1 METIEELDKD
11 ETEYEK
17 NIQYLINDLQ
27 YVKYKQPKTETSIV
41 ANEKDKKFYK
51 KRIYDLTR
59 RLLIKKTDATYDLE
73 LIPAHIINAFEI
85 FCKTSIDYFKN
96 LDKSDILQ
104 EDYVGLF
111 PNYVDNEMKEE
122 EEELENGENSEIKI
136 ITQECIDNLFYG
148 KINKAEP
155 NSLEKIVK
163 RTILFNNENEV
174 VLPRK
179 KKINLKD
186 PSLKNKGIVCKKKNI
201 TS

>member
-1 METIEELDKD
+1 MEYTQETTIKD
-11 ETEYEK
+11 EYEK

-59 RLLIKKTDATYDLE
+59 RLLVKKTDATYDLE

-85 FCKTSIDYFKN
+85 FCKTTIDYFKN
-96 LDKSDILQ
+96 LDKSDIIQ

-111 PNYVDNEMKEE
+111 PNDVDNEMKEE
-122 EEELENGENSEIKI
+122 EQLENGENNEIKI

-148 KINKAEP
+148 KINKTEP